1 MVLFININ
9 IYYIKNMKGKRLYQM
24 KHNQTKMINS
34 LKVLITCNNLTEIKN
49 KILEIKKDIKII
61 GTDELKLSNLTLNGQ
76 TIKVKNKYL
85 INELTQILETHTLQ
99 RTKYYIQ
106 RLIKSLSRVKTSKIN
121 DINLNQ
127 WKEYDDILTDSL
139 WVMKKRDNSGAHSAE
154 YWGNFI
160 PQIPNQFLKRYTKR
174 GEWVLDPFLG
184 SGTTL
189 IECKR
194 LGRNGIGVELQEKI
208 IELAKNNIQK
218 ESGLFNKD
226 VRIETIN
233 GDSSTINFKD
243 ELKKRGI
250 NSIQFLIMHPPYWD
264 IIKFSND
271 KRDLSNA
278 KNVEQF
284 LLAFGNIVDNTY
296 QVLDKNRYLA
306 VVIGDKYC
314 KGEWIPLGFY
324 AMQEVLKRKYKL
336 KSIIVKNFEETTGK
350 RNQHKL
356 WRYRALVGGF
366 YIFKHEYIFLFVK
379 GGK

>member
-1 MVLFININ
+1 MPINQSKI
-9 IYYIKNMKGKRLYQM
+9 
-24 KHNQTKMINS
+24 TNS
-34 LKVLITCNNLTEIKN
+34 LKELITYDNLTEIKN
-49 KILEIKKDIKII
+49 NILEMKNEIKSLS
-61 GTDELKLSNLTLNGQ
+61 TNELKLSNLTLNGH

-106 RLIKSLSRVKTSKIN
+106 RLTKSLSRVKTSKIN

-139 WVMKKRDNSGAHSAE
+139 WIMRKRDNSGAHSAE

-189 IECKR
+189 IECIR
-194 LGRNGIGVELQEKI
+194 LGRNGIGVELQEKT

-218 ESGLFNKD
+218 ERGLFNKD
-226 VRIETIN
+226 VRIEAIN

-264 IIKFSND
+264 IIKFSDD

-284 LLAFGNIVDNTY
+284 LSAFGSIVDNTY
-296 QVLDKNRYLA
+296 QVLDKNRYLT
-306 VVIGDKYC
+306 VVIGDKYY

-324 AMQEVLKRKYKL
+324 TMQEVLKRKYKL

-379 GGK
+379 KGK

>member
-1 MVLFININ
+1 MKINQSKI
-9 IYYIKNMKGKRLYQM
+9 
-24 KHNQTKMINS
+24 TNS
-34 LKVLITCNNLTEIKN
+34 LKELITYDNLAEIKT
-49 KILEIKKDIKII
+49 KILEMKNDIKSLS
-61 GTDELKLSNLTLNGQ
+61 TDELKLSNLTLNGQ
-76 TIKVKNKYL
+76 TIKVKNEYL

-106 RLIKSLSRVKTSKIN
+106 RLIKSLLIVKTSKIN

-127 WKEYDDILTDSL
+127 WKKYNDILTDSL
-139 WVMKKRDNSGAHSAE
+139 WFIKKRDNSGTHSAE

-160 PQIPNQFLKRYTKR
+160 PQIPNQLLKRFSKKN
-174 GEWVLDPFLG
+174 EWVLDPFLG

-189 IECKR
+189 IECIR
-194 LGRNGIGVELQEKI
+194 LGRNGIGVELHEEVT
-208 IELAKNNIQK
+208 ELAKNNIRK
-218 ESGLFNKD
+218 ERNLFNKD
-226 VRIETIN
+226 VKIEIIN
-233 GDSSTINFKD
+233 ENSSVINFKD
-243 ELKKRGI
+243 ELRKRGI
-250 NSIQFLIMHPPYWD
+250 NSVQLLIMHPPYWD
-264 IIKFSND
+264 IIKFSDD

-284 LLAFGNIVDNTY
+284 LSAFGNIVDNTY

-306 VVIGDKYC
+306 VIIGDKYC

-324 AMQEVLKRKYKL
+324 VMQEVLKRKYKL

-379 GGK
+379 RGK

>member
-1 MVLFININ
+1 MKINQSKI
-9 IYYIKNMKGKRLYQM
+9 
-24 KHNQTKMINS
+24 TNS
-34 LKVLITCNNLTEIKN
+34 LKELITHDNLAEIKT
-49 KILEIKKDIKII
+49 KILEMKNDIKSLS
-61 GTDELKLSNLTLNGQ
+61 TDELNLSNLTLNSQ
-76 TIKVKNKYL
+76 TIKIKNEYL

-106 RLIKSLSRVKTSKIN
+106 RLIKSLLIVKTSKIN

-127 WKEYDDILTDSL
+127 WKKYNDILTDSL
-139 WVMKKRDNSGAHSAE
+139 WLIKKRDNSGSHSAE

-160 PQIPNQFLKRYTKR
+160 PQIPNQLLKRYSKQ

-189 IECKR
+189 IECLR
-194 LGRNGIGVELQEKI
+194 LGRNGIGIELQEKI
-208 IELAKNNIQK
+208 TELAKNNIQK
-218 ESGLFNKD
+218 EQNLFNKD
-226 VRIETIN
+226 VKIEIIN
-233 GDSSTINFKD
+233 EDSSVINFRD
-243 ELKKRGI
+243 ELRRIGI
-250 NSIQFLIMHPPYWD
+250 NSVQLLIMHPPYWD
-264 IIKFSND
+264 IIKFSDD

-284 LLAFGNIVDNTY
+284 LSAFGNIVDNTY
-296 QVLDKNRYLA
+296 QILDKNRYLA

>member
-1 MVLFININ
+1 MKGVKVD
-9 IYYIKNMKGKRLYQM
+9 KNMKGKRVYQM
-24 KHNQTKMINS
+24 KPNQTEMINS
-34 LKVLITCNNLTEIKN
+34 LKALITCNNLAEIKRS
-49 KILEIKKDIKII
+49 ILEMKNNIEAS
-61 GTDELKLSNLTLNGQ
+61 GTGDLGLLNFSSNGQ
-76 TIKVKNKYL
+76 TIKTKNNYL
-85 INELTQILETHTLQ
+85 INELIQILATHTLQ

-106 RLIKSLSRVKTSKIN
+106 RLIKGLSRVKTSKIN
-121 DINLNQ
+121 DMNLNQ

-139 WVMKKRDNSGAHSAE
+139 WIIKKRDNSGSHSAE

-160 PQIPNQFLKRYTKR
+160 PQIPNQLLKRYSKQ

-194 LGRNGIGVELQEKI
+194 LGRNGVG
-208 IELAKNNIQK
+208 IELLPEVVEMAKKNISYEENK
-218 ESGLFNKD
+218 FNVKTDIINADSTGL
-226 VRIETIN
+226 
-233 GDSSTINFKD
+233 NFKR
-243 ELKKRGI
+243 ELEKRGI
-250 NSIQFLIMHPPYWD
+250 KSVQFLIMHPPYWD
-264 IIKFSND
+264 IIKFSDD

-284 LLAFGNIVDNTY
+284 LSAFGSIVDNTY

-306 VVIGDKYC
+306 VVIGDKYY

-324 AMQEVLKRKYKL
+324 TMQEVLKRKYIL

-379 GGK
+379 RGK